1 MCDIDERIR
10 DEYLDGKM
18 ILQVHD
24 ELVFDVPHGE
34 EDAVRPLIKASMEN
48 PSMYGGGVEKT

>member
-1 MCDIDERIR
+1 
-10 DEYLDGKM
+10 
-18 ILQVHD
+18 VHD

-48 PSMYGGGVEKT
+48 AMILPHGVPANVETGIGINWLEAH